1 MDDNCYESRRKKVGE
16 LGIIEENLSESFA
29 KLLLSWVS
37 VTPQK
42 FRFDCPTVVKNAFR
56 KTFPLTDQMIRC

>member
-1 MDDNCYESRRKKVGE
+1 MDDNCNESRRKKVGE
-16 LGIIEENLSESFA
+16 LGILEENLSESFA

-42 FRFDCPTVVKNAFR
+42 
-56 KTFPLTDQMIRC
+56 IRV